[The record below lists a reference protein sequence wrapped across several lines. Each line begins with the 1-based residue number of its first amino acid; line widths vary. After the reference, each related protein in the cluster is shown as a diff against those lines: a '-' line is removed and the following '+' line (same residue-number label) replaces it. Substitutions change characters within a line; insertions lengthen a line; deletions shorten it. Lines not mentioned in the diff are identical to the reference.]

1 MTSILAQ
8 NHRHHLSHS
17 IPMKFIVSLPKLLA
31 MLAATSLLAALP
43 LSAHDGH
50 EPEPTSVPTP
60 AGTLVPVNA
69 KTDAAWLA
77 KARAAYALDR
87 CPVCGDKLDDKSPEY
102 IYREAGHPDRLVR
115 FCGDAECVP
124 AFSKEPEKYLR
135 MVDDAAKAHGGTA
148 H

>member
-1 MTSILAQ
+1 
-8 NHRHHLSHS
+8 
-17 IPMKFIVSLPKLLA
+17 MKLLRSLPKLIVALA
-31 MLAATSLLAALP
+31 TGSLLAALP

-50 EPEPTSVPTP
+50 EPDPTSTPAP
-60 AGTLVPVNA
+60 AGTLVPVSA
-69 KTDAAWLA
+69 KTDATWLA

-102 IYREAGHPDRLVR
+102 IYQQAGKPDRLVR

-135 MVDDAAKAHGGTA
+135 MIDDAAAKAHVGTG
-148 H
+148 HP